1 VAAVSDRPAEGRHEN
16 FVVDSRRTLGYR
28 FGRSIIMGV
37 ARTLFRPRVIN
48 AAEVPATGGLLI
60 APVHRSN
67 VDFAFPVLL
76 TKRKM
81 FFMAKDSLWK
91 ISLLG
96 RFLIAM
102 GGFPVHR
109 QSADRTSLQ
118 RAEDILARGEVLIL
132 FPEGT
137 RQEGPAVAE
146 LLEGAAFLASRTGVP
161 IMPVGI
167 ANSDRAMPKGAKL
180 PRPVRV
186 TVYAGPLLAPAP
198 LGPTGRISRKAIATS
213 TEELREALQAAYDA
227 SKAL

>member
-1 VAAVSDRPAEGRHEN
+1 VNDRHAAGKDEG

-37 ARTLFRPRVIN
+37 ARSLFRPRVLQR
-48 AAEVPATGGLLI
+48 AQVPATGGMLI

-91 ISLLG
+91 VSLLG
-96 RFLIAM
+96 RFLLAM

-109 QSADRTSLQ
+109 ASADRTSLQ
-118 RAEDILARGEVLIL
+118 RAEEILAKGEVLIL

-137 RQEGPAVAE
+137 RQEGPTVE
-146 LLEGAAFLASRTGVP
+146 TLLEGAVYLASKTQVP

-167 ANSDRAMPKGAKL
+167 AGSDLAMPKGATL
-180 PRPVRV
+180 PRPKRV
-186 TVYAGPLLAPAP
+186 SVYGAELLQPKP
-198 LGPTGRISRKAIATS
+198 LGSTGRVSRRAITEG
-213 TEELREALQAAYDA
+213 TEELRVALQAAYDA
-227 SKAL
+227 AKAMT

>member
-1 VAAVSDRPAEGRHEN
+1 
-16 FVVDSRRTLGYR
+16 
-28 FGRSIIMGV
+28 MGV
-37 ARTLFRPRVIN
+37 ARALFRPRVIKE
-48 AAEVPATGGLLI
+48 AEVPATGGLLI

-91 ISLLG
+91 VSLLG

-118 RAEDILARGEVLIL
+118 RAEEILARGEVLIL

-137 RQEGPAVAE
+137 RQEGPEVAE

-167 ANSDRAMPKGAKL
+167 ANSDRAMPKGAKM
-180 PRPVRV
+180 PRPIKV
-186 TVYAGPLLAPAP
+186 TVYAGALLQPAP
-198 LGPTGRISRKAIATS
+198 LGPTGRISRKAIAAS
-213 TEELREALQAAYDA
+213 TEELRTALQTAYDT

>member
-1 VAAVSDRPAEGRHEN
+1 MSDRPAEGRHEN

-109 QSADRTSLQ
+109 QSADRTSLK

-161 IMPVGI
+161 IMPVG
-167 ANSDRAMPKGAKL
+167 MPKGAKL

-198 LGPTGRISRKAIATS
+198 LGPTGRISRNAIATS
-213 TEELREALQAAYDA
+213 TEELRSALQAAYDA